1 MKPTTQNANG
11 TSFYNV
17 TLDAPLRSLVKVLGK
32 PGKGFDKSQFEW
44 VMETEDGDVFTVYDW
59 KEDNRIDP
67 NETITWN
74 IGGKNKL
81 ATLTAK
87 IEILD
92 ALEQ

>member
-1 MKPTTQNANG
+1 MKPTTQSANG
-11 TSFYNV
+11 TSFYKV

-32 PGKGFDKSQFEW
+32 PETGFDKSQFEW

-67 NETITWN
+67 NEIISWH
-74 IGGKNKL
+74 IGGKDKL
-81 ATLTAK
+81 STLAAK